1 LKPNQEERRRQA
13 DSPKPI
19 LILDDDPADRLRV
32 KHSLKAHSSE
42 FPFFLEANSI
52 DQALAI
58 LETNDPI
65 CCLLDFELGGEFGV
79 EFLDK
84 LKDLEK
90 SYSLPVVALTGHNH
104 SEVAAR
110 LLKAGAHDYLVKDEL
125 SRYTLYRAIHH
136 AIDTCAL
143 QTKLLQLA
151 HRDPLTGLFNRSL
164 FMQKLDQTVLA
175 TAQNNYPCAIM
186 YLDVDHF
193 KQINDTY
200 GHEFGDEVLKDY
212 ARRIL
217 ECTRDTDCAAR
228 LGGDEFVILLP
239 QISILDAAL
248 VGERLLA
255 SLSKPID
262 VQGIRVEC
270 PASIGIA
277 HCPTTAKDAAD
288 LLSQADQALYQVKRT
303 GRSQCLL
310 FSGELMDQVKQQ
322 ESLRKQLPKA
332 IESGNLELTF
342 QSSYS
347 TTDRAPGGVEF
358 SGHYEMIN
366 VPSQGQKFEDSV
378 RDLRLENQYHS
389 WLFEQSFQQLA
400 ASDTLNNLRVS
411 FHVVFSQRVARNTV
425 ELLKAVA
432 NRQGV
437 EASNI
442 EVILKEADLAK
453 NIDNGHS
460 FVTMLSQQGF
470 KVAIDQFGCSG
481 LALNKIAEM
490 PISSIIVDIES
501 LPAPIQTSQM
511 KSYLTGITRFGKSI
525 GVEVHVRGIR
535 QSSELD
541 VVLRSGCDTV
551 QGPYLRQSEFEND
564 RPLDRMKEL
573 LVG

>member
-79 EFLDK
+79 EFLEK

-104 SEVAAR
+104 SEIAAR

-136 AIDTCAL
+136 AIDTCQL

-164 FMQKLDQTVLA
+164 FMHKLEQTVLA

-217 ECTRDTDCAAR
+217 ECTRDTDYAAR

-239 QISILDAAL
+239 QISIVDAAL

-270 PASIGIA
+270 PSSIGIA

-288 LLSQADQALYQVKRT
+288 LLSQADQALYEVKRT

-310 FSGELMDQVKQQ
+310 FSGELFDRAKQQ
-322 ESLRKQLPKA
+322 ESIRKQLPRA
-332 IESGNLELTF
+332 IETGDLQLNF
-342 QSSYS
+342 QTSYS
-347 TTDRAPGGVEF
+347 TKDRAPVGIEF
-358 SGHYEMIN
+358 SGHYELKS
-366 VPSQGQKFEDSV
+366 VASQGQQFEDCV
-378 RDLRLENQYHS
+378 RDLRLENQYHA
-389 WLFEQSFQQLA
+389 WLFEHSFQQVAGCSEPNDLR
-400 ASDTLNNLRVS
+400 ASI
-411 FHVVFSQRVARNTV
+411 HVVFSQRVARNTV
-425 ELLKAVA
+425 ELLKAA
-432 NRQGV
+432 ADR
-437 EASNI
+437 ASVKASQI

-501 LPAPIQTSQM
+501 LPAPLQSKQM

-525 GVEVHVRGIR
+525 GVEVQAKGIQ

-551 QGPYLRQSEFEND
+551 QGSHLLHSEFENKL
-564 RPLDRMKEL
+564 PLDHMEEL
-573 LVG
+573 LTG